1 MKPVF
6 WSRMDPASL
15 ASGAISENTVMQG
28 SIHRLRDGN
37 ELVCR
42 VQTDLGIETPYILC
56 APVLA
61 RSEWGAL
68 TPKLY
73 ISFHFDDT
81 PHVMIMSQLV
91 ALPGREIGPA
101 IGDASAWRDEI
112 VAAIDLLVSG
122 F

>member
-1 MKPVF
+1 
-6 WSRMDPASL
+6 
-15 ASGAISENTVMQG
+15 MQR
-28 SIHRLRDGN
+28 SIHRMRDGN
-37 ELVCR
+37 EIVCR

-56 APVLA
+56 APVLL

-68 TPKLY
+68 TPKLH
-73 ISFHFDDT
+73 IHIHLDDVA
-81 PHVMIMSQLV
+81 HIIIMSQLV
-91 ALPGREIGPA
+91 AIPGAQIGPV

>member
-1 MKPVF
+1 
-6 WSRMDPASL
+6 
-15 ASGAISENTVMQG
+15 MQG
-28 SIHRLRDGN
+28 NIHRLRDGY
-37 ELVCR
+37 EIVCR

-56 APVLA
+56 APVLL

-68 TPKLY
+68 TPKLH
-73 ISFHFDDT
+73 IHIQLNDV
-81 PHVMIMSQLV
+81 PHVIIMSQMV
-91 ALPGREIGPA
+91 AIPGAQIGSV

>member
-1 MKPVF
+1 M
-6 WSRMDPASL
+6 
-15 ASGAISENTVMQG
+15 
-28 SIHRLRDGN
+28 RDGN
-37 ELVCR
+37 EIVCR

-56 APVLA
+56 APVLL

-68 TPKLY
+68 TPKLH
-73 ISFHFDDT
+73 IQIHLDDVA
-81 PHVMIMSQLV
+81 HIIIMSQLV
-91 ALPGREIGPA
+91 AIPGAQIGPV

>member
-1 MKPVF
+1 M
-6 WSRMDPASL
+6 
-15 ASGAISENTVMQG
+15 MQG
-28 SIHRLRDGN
+28 NIHRVRDGN

-56 APVLA
+56 APVLP

-68 TPKLY
+68 TPKLH
-73 ISFHFDDT
+73 IPILLDGS
-81 PHVMIMSQLV
+81 PHIILMSQLV
-91 ALPGREIGPA
+91 AIPGRQMGSV

>member
-1 MKPVF
+1 
-6 WSRMDPASL
+6 
-15 ASGAISENTVMQG
+15 MQG
-28 SIHRLRDGN
+28 TIHRMRDGN

-56 APVLA
+56 APVLP

-68 TPKLY
+68 TPKLH
-73 ISFHFDDT
+73 ISFYFDGI
-81 PHVMIMSQLV
+81 PHVMIMSQMV
-91 ALPGREIGPA
+91 ALPGAQIGPA

>member
-1 MKPVF
+1 M
-6 WSRMDPASL
+6 
-15 ASGAISENTVMQG
+15 
-28 SIHRLRDGN
+28 RDGN

-56 APVLA
+56 APVLL

-68 TPKLY
+68 IPKLH
-73 ISFHFDDT
+73 IPIHLDGV
-81 PHVMIMSQLV
+81 PHIIIMSQLV
-91 ALPGREIGPA
+91 AIPGAQIGSV